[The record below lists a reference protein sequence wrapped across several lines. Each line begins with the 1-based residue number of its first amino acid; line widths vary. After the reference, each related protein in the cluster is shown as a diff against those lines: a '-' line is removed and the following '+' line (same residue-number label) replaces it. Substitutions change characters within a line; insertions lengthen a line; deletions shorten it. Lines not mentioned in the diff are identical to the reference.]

1 MISDDSDDED
11 DAAALMA
18 ELAKIKREREEEKA
32 RLVCFRHLPSCTPIA
47 LVHLAVTGKAL

>member
-1 MISDDSDDED
+1 MAQLVTGHDMPLTVRDDSDEED

-32 RLVCFRHLPSCTPIA
+32 RQVGVSSYS
-47 LVHLAVTGKAL
+47 V